1 MMCFLTVLVRQ
12 FVHRSLLE
20 LSSPYPYGMHLKLM
34 NTAFQNLFIVHKAN
48 LNTIK
53 RCLLTNYSPSSP
65 DPDFRDCSIQV
76 VVRASWGMTKR
87 LQQTF
92 PRQELTVGH
101 T

>member
-20 LSSPYPYGMHLKLM
+20 LSSFYPHGMHLKLM

-53 RCLLTNYSPSSP
+53 RRLLTNYSPSSP
-65 DPDFRDCSIQV
+65 DPDFRDCIQV
-76 VVRASWGMTKR
+76 VLRASWGMTKR

-101 T
+101 R